1 MNQSRPH
8 HNPLYRR
15 YSEAAQILRNEL
27 NLLRNSSSTLIQE
40 EAKKEEEKKE
50 NEDEDDS
57 QREILFLRLILEYF
71 YANRVFPH
79 ATDSGVDDFC
89 IKFNM
94 KPDAFI
100 IQLCKYKKNYVK
112 RVIKIC
118 KKLQLLDQPHDQD
131 AFDLGNRVWGC
142 RRYEMVSE
150 VENSINLDENETM
163 SQAEEEDEEEE
174 KEGDDYQDGDFLNRY
189 PFLKRT
195 FGFGSRAGKI
205 PVVSENSLEN
215 AVDCVGESIV
225 KKWDDKWKNLQI
237 QEMKNFLAQLELMR
251 HQTVTLLNELQ
262 NNN

>member
-8 HNPLYRR
+8 QNPLYRR
-15 YSEAAQILRNEL
+15 FSEASQILLNEL
-27 NLLRNSSSTLIQE
+27 NLLGNSSSSLIEE
-40 EAKKEEEKKE
+40 EAKREEEEKK
-50 NEDEDDS
+50 NEDGDDI
-57 QREILFLRLILEYF
+57 QREILFLRCILEYF

-89 IKFNM
+89 SNFDM
-94 KPDAFI
+94 TTDAFI
-100 IQLCKYKKNYVK
+100 IQLCKYKRNYVK

-131 AFDLGNRVWGC
+131 AFDLGNRIWGC
-142 RRYEMVSE
+142 RKYEMVSE
-150 VENSINLDENETM
+150 VEQQQQQYEDYNNNNNNDINLD
-163 SQAEEEDEEEE
+163 DEENDE
-174 KEGDDYQDGDFLNRY
+174 YQDGDFLNRY

-195 FGFGSRAGKI
+195 FGFESRAGKI
-205 PVVSENSLEN
+205 PVVSETCLEN

-237 QEMKNFLAQLELMR
+237 QEMKNFLAQLDMMR